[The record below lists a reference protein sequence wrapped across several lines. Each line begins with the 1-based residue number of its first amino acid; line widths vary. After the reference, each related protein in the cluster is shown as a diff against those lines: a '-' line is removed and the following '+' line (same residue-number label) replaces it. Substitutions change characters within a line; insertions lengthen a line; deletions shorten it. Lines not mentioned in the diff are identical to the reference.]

1 MRRDKAIRTIDW
13 KDGAVVMIDQR
24 ALPLVERYVAC
35 TDYRQVISAIKD
47 LTVRGA
53 PAIGVAASM
62 GIALGVRGIDVDTPD
77 AFRRA
82 FEEICGQFAASRPT
96 ARNLFWAIER
106 MKRRF
111 EQGLPVAA
119 GMPGEILIGD
129 GPARSSEGGA
139 RGRGHEGTWPS
150 TGAAGDGPPSPDGFS
165 MNGPNPCPDAAPRRD
180 APQGHAPEKVG
191 QDDRSD
197 DPWRALRD
205 ALAAEAIAI
214 AEEDIA
220 VNLRLGANGRDLIP
234 DGARVL
240 THCNAGALAT
250 AGFGTA
256 LGVIRAARQQG
267 KRVHVYVDETRPVL
281 QGSRLTAWELMR
293 EQIPCTLITDGMAG
307 FLMQRG
313 AIDLVIVGA
322 DRIAANGDTA
332 NKIGTYA
339 LAVLARAHGIP
350 LYVAAPR
357 STIDPS
363 LTHGGSIVI
372 EERNP
377 EEVTGFGGV
386 RTAPEGVAVW
396 NPAFDMTPHALVAAI
411 ITETGVLRPP
421 YGETI
426 AQIFVSARD

>member
-1 MRRDKAIRTIDW
+1 MRRDNAIRTICW
-13 KDGAVVMIDQR
+13 KDGTVEMIDQR
-24 ALPLVERYVAC
+24 ALPLAERYVAC
-35 TDYRQVISAIKD
+35 TDYRQVIAAIKD

-53 PAIGVAASM
+53 PAIGVAAAM
-62 GIALGVRGIDVDTPD
+62 GIALGVREIDAD
-77 AFRRA
+77 APATFRRA
-82 FEEICGQFAASRPT
+82 FEEICSRFAASRPT

-106 MKRRF
+106 MKQRF
-111 EQGLPVAA
+111 EQGLPAAA
-119 GMPGEILIGD
+119 GMPEEVMTGE
-129 GPARSSEGGA
+129 GA
-139 RGRGHEGTWPS
+139 RGS
-150 TGAAGDGPPSPDGFS
+150 GPPFRGGLPI
-165 MNGPNPCPDAAPRRD
+165 NGLNPGSDATPRRD
-180 APQGHAPEKVG
+180 APPGGAPGRVG
-191 QDDRSD
+191 QNVLPA

-205 ALAAEAIAI
+205 ALTAEAIAI
-214 AEEDIA
+214 AEEDVA
-220 VNLRLGANGRDLIP
+220 VNRRLGANGRDLIP

-256 LGVIRAARQQG
+256 LGVVRAALQQG
-267 KRVHVYVDETRPVL
+267 KKVHVYVDETRPVL

-293 EQIPCTLITDGMAG
+293 ERIPCTLIADGMAG

-313 AIDLVIVGA
+313 GIDLIIVGA

-339 LAVLARAHGIP
+339 LAVLARYHGIP

-363 LTHGGSIVI
+363 LTHGGAIVI

-396 NPAFDMTPHALVAAI
+396 NPAFDITPHALVAAI

-426 AQIFVSARD
+426 VQSCESRRG